1 MKTILL
7 VDDDPFIE
15 KVVRKRLQKAPYEIR
30 RAENGRVGVEQ
41 AFALEPDLIL
51 MDTHMP
57 ELNGPEAVIALRA
70 RGYTGTIVA
79 LTACDDD
86 GTRRRCQD
94 AGCDGIIPKPFG
106 KEVVAT
112 IARLM
117 DQKEPSAE

>member
-15 KVVRKRLQKAPYEIR
+15 IVLRKRLQNASYEIR

-57 ELNGPEAVIALRA
+57 ELDGPDAVTVLRGL
-70 RGYTGTIVA
+70 GYTGTIVA